1 MKTKE
6 EKNQLSESSNRLLL
20 IVGLVV
26 GGVMLAAIMYN
37 VFQPRPTDPGV
48 YQPEVRPGNAQFLR
62 TAPSEPE
69 EEAPNPPQQVQES
82 GLQPPETIFQ
92 RAARQREESRQQAQR
107 QQQVQT
113 PQPRSAPQQ
122 PDRSRQLY
130 EQALESQISVGGS
143 IATSSIENERQG
155 HSNLT
160 RSGGHEPAQYPQGY
174 TGSGRTTTQP
184 AGVQRQ
190 VTQFESPITPY
201 SIMEGTLI
209 EATLQT
215 AISSALPGNIT
226 GVINRDIYDSVNQ
239 NHLLI
244 PRGSRIVG
252 SYESSIAF
260 DQRKL
265 MMAWDRIILPDGRS
279 MRLPAIPTH
288 DLQGMSGFEGT
299 VNTHF
304 WSIFGQ
310 SAMLSLI
317 GAGASIAI
325 SPDGGGSLFTGMSP
339 RQTIAMQVAQDFQRV
354 ANTVMQRN
362 LNRQPTI
369 EIEAGS
375 PFTIFVLDDI
385 FFEEPFS
392 YTELYYD

>member
-6 EKNQLSESSNRLLL
+6 EKNQLGESSNRLLL
-20 IVGLVV
+20 IVALVV
-26 GGVMLAAIMYN
+26 GGIMLAAILYN
-37 VFQPRPTDPGV
+37 VFQTGPGEV
-48 YQPEVRPGNAQFLR
+48 GSYQPEVRPGDAQFLR
-62 TAPSEPE
+62 SAPPE
-69 EEAPNPPQQVQES
+69 TEDETTQPEQRVQES
-82 GLQPPETIFQ
+82 TFQPPETIFQ
-92 RAARQREESRQQAQR
+92 RAARQREESRQQQDQR
-107 QQQVQT
+107 QQT
-113 PQPRSAPQQ
+113 QPHQQ
-122 PDRSRQLY
+122 QQQDRSRLLY

-143 IATSSIENERQG
+143 IATNSAGSDGPGRASQA
-155 HSNLT
+155 
-160 RSGGHEPAQYPQGY
+160 RGGFQEPIQNADGY
-174 TGSGRTTTQP
+174 RGSGRTGTQRG
-184 AGVQRQ
+184 AAQRQ

-226 GVINRDIYDSVNQ
+226 GVINRDIFDSVNQ

-244 PRGSRIVG
+244 PRGSRLVG

-265 MMAWDRIILPDGRS
+265 MMSWDRIIFPDGRS
-279 MRLPAIPTH
+279 MRLPGVPTH
-288 DLQGMSGFEGT
+288 DLQGMSGLGGS

-317 GAGASIAI
+317 GAGASVAIA
-325 SPDGGGSLFTGMSP
+325 PGGGGSVFAGLSP

-354 ANTVMQRN
+354 ANMVMQRN
-362 LNRQPTI
+362 MNRQPTI
-369 EIEAGS
+369 EIEAGT

-385 FFEEPFS
+385 FFEEPFT